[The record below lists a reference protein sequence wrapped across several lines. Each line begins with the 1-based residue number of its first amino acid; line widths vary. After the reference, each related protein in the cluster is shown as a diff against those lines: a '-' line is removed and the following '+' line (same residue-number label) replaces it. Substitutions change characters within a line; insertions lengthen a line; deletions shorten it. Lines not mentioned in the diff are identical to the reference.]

1 MNILFW
7 KKKNQK
13 LYPRSFAK
21 RLTWRI
27 MLTLFIVM
35 GIISSIIVLICW
47 AIALTSVA
55 GITDRQLEYKAKS
68 VEKTLTEVYVA
79 TINTVPDIEDNL
91 HRPDRMQGVMKR
103 IVELNPHIR
112 SCGISF
118 RENYYPQKGRWFCPY
133 AQRRDSDSIVIMQTI
148 GGDEY
153 DYLDKPWFQEAM
165 KAKEGYWSAPFFDGT
180 DNKTP
185 LVAYLVPIRD
195 ERDSTVAVLGVD
207 LSLEYLADDISKQLF
222 SFKDEK
228 EKWSAEKEVYYFIAD
243 SAGIYLAHP
252 DKQRIVR
259 QNYVNIAKLTADSTD
274 DYVGRVI
281 LKEHQSGH
289 LMTDN
294 EGNDIVIDGEKV
306 MINYTS
312 LEHTPWTIVMVF
324 PTFFVNVISYIIG
337 GLLLFFIL
345 IGLLV
350 VFFAGRR
357 GIKKTSEPLR
367 QLAVSA
373 DEVAKGNFDTHLPN
387 IKSRDE
393 IHQLRDSFENMQQSL
408 TRYVNELRDTTAQ
421 NAAMEN
427 ELKIAHDIQM
437 SMLPKTFPPYPERDD
452 IDIYGMLTPAKAVG
466 GDLFDFYIRDNQLFF
481 CIGDVSGK
489 GIPASLFMSVT
500 RSLFRNISA
509 HVAFPERIAFALNN
523 ALTENNDT
531 YMFVTLFTGVL
542 DLATGHLR
550 YCNAGHNSPLLIG
563 CNVEDC
569 EPHSDLQVGDCVP
582 HSDLQVGD
590 CVPHSDLQ
598 VRELSCLSNLPLGI
612 MADFQFEAQEVDI
625 ASQTTIF
632 LFTDGLNEAEN
643 AVQEQFGDDRIM
655 AVANRL
661 LAERQYQPLNITYEM
676 YQAVHTFVAG
686 AEQSDDLTMLAI
698 QYTKKQ

>member
-148 GGDEY
+148 GGDGH
-153 DYLDKPWFQEAM
+153 DYLDKPWFQKAM

-274 DYVGRVI
+274 DFVGRVI

-294 EGNDIVIDGEKV
+294 EGKDIVIDGEKV

-452 IDIYGMLTPAKAVG
+452 IDIYGMLSPAKAVG

-542 DLATGHLR
+542 DLATGHLS
-550 YCNAGHNSPLLIG
+550 YCNAGHNSPLLVG
-563 CNVEDC
+563 REVSECNATLRPE
-569 EPHSDLQVGDCVP
+569 
-582 HSDLQVGD
+582 
-590 CVPHSDLQ
+590 
-598 VRELSCLSNLPLGI
+598 VRELPCLPNLPLGI
-612 MADFQFEAQEVDI
+612 EHDYQFEAQEVDI

>member
-1 MNILFW
+1 M
-7 KKKNQK
+7 

-582 HSDLQVGD
+582 HSDLQV
-590 CVPHSDLQ
+590 
-598 VRELSCLSNLPLGI
+598 RELSCLSNLPLGI

>member
-13 LYPRSFAK
+13 PYPRSFAK

-47 AIALTSVA
+47 AIALASVA

-148 GGDEY
+148 GGDGH

-195 ERDSTVAVLGVD
+195 ERDSTVAVLGID

-569 EPHSDLQVGDCVP
+569 EPHSDLQVR
-582 HSDLQVGD
+582 D

-625 ASQTTIF
+625 TSQTTIF

>member
-47 AIALTSVA
+47 AIALASVA

-148 GGDEY
+148 GGDGH

-195 ERDSTVAVLGVD
+195 ERDSTVAVLGID

-393 IHQLRDSFENMQQSL
+393 IRQLRDSFENMQQSL

-569 EPHSDLQVGDCVP
+569 VP

-625 ASQTTIF
+625 TSQTTIF

>member
-47 AIALTSVA
+47 AIALASVA

-148 GGDEY
+148 GGDGH

-195 ERDSTVAVLGVD
+195 ERDSTVAVLGID

-466 GDLFDFYIRDNQLFF
+466 GDLFDFYIRANQLFF

-489 GIPASLFMSVT
+489 GLPASLFMS
-500 RSLFRNISA
+500 
-509 HVAFPERIAFALNN
+509 
-523 ALTENNDT
+523 
-531 YMFVTLFTGVL
+531 VTLFTGVL

-569 EPHSDLQVGDCVP
+569 VP
-582 HSDLQVGD
+582 HSDLQVRD